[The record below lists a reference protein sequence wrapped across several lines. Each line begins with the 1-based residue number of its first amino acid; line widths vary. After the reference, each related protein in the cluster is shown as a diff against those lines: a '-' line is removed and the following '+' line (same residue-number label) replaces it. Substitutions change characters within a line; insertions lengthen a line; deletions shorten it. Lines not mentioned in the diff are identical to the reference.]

1 MIEIH
6 RLCDQA
12 PKSAFATLI
21 VGLASVLAFS
31 CALAAPASAPQGS
44 TSIPEYRISPSD
56 LLAISVWKE
65 PDLQLEVS
73 VRPDGGISIPL
84 AGNVAAAGQTPA
96 ELQDRIKE
104 QLEEYIPDP
113 VVTVNVKEINGL
125 KIYISGQVTKPGEY
139 LVERYI
145 DVMQAITLAGGLG
158 AFANDSKIRIL
169 RRINGKEVV
178 FNFNYGKVERGR
190 HLEQNILLL
199 PGDTVIVP

>member
-1 MIEIH
+1 M
-6 RLCDQA
+6 
-12 PKSAFATLI
+12 
-21 VGLASVLAFS
+21 
-31 CALAAPASAPQGS
+31 
-44 TSIPEYRISPSD
+44 
-56 LLAISVWKE
+56 
-65 PDLQLEVS
+65 S

-178 FNFNYGKVERGR
+178 FNFNYGQVERGR

-199 PGDTVIVP
+199 PGDTVIVRMGTLAAENGD